1 MVRVYWD
8 TIKQI
13 QFTKTFQPQSWSK
26 VIHAIF
32 IIIIINEFSRCL
44 EEARG
49 LDSSL
54 GHLGSLLSLL
64 ELLLSL
70 AELGQVQGS
79 NLLGLLNLLLVGLDL
94 LLQLAGKLG
103 HLFLA
108 LPVLILGESQL
119 LTLALSTL
127 VGLHVLRSARLD
139 VAKLTLKLTDPHL
152 KLGHG
157 CLSSLH
163 GSSLGIRQAAFK
175 VSELSLKRLLCGGL
189 TSGMILLG
197 TELIGKAS
205 SVDHS
210 LLGLLFGILGSSKH
224 SINLGLNSVDVA
236 LKSTLSSH
244 FSAID
249 SLHFIASISGISNF
263 HVQLALG
270 SLSRV
275 KKGLALLNL
284 SREGSSLAVSNSNS
298 LNNLSTLASLI
309 LIGLDGFPQLAL
321 VTLDGLQ
328 TFSISLVG
336 MVKSNLKLIDVTL
349 KLLLDAKSFSLLS
362 LLSFQ
367 GSSQRFHGALVV
379 LTGIVELLLLLS
391 NSSVNLL
398 ADLAELKL
406 RSQDLILLL
415 LKSTFS
421 FLKSSL
427 EFFLLLL
434 KTSALLV
441 QVMDRAAS
449 TSKLVKKILD
459 FISKVLV
466 LTPANGKLSTSLILS
481 RLQAEEL

>member
-44 EEARG
+44 EEARS

-54 GHLGSLLSLL
+54 GHLGPLFSLLK
-64 ELLLSL
+64 LLLSL

-103 HLFLA
+103 LS
-108 LPVLILGESQL
+108 VLSLGEGQL
-119 LTLALSTL
+119 LGLALSTL
-127 VGLHVLRSARLD
+127 VGLHALRGARLD

-175 VSELSLKRLLCGGL
+175 ISKLRLKRLLCGGL
-189 TSGMILLG
+189 TSGMILLS
-197 TELIGKAS
+197 TELISKAS
-205 SVDHS
+205 SINHS
-210 LLGLLFGILGSSKH
+210 LLGLLFSILGSSKH
-224 SINLGLNSVDVA
+224 SINFGLNSVDVA
-236 LKSTLSSH
+236 LKSTLGRH

-349 KLLLDAKSFSLLS
+349 KLLLDAKSFSL
-362 LLSFQ
+362 
-367 GSSQRFHGALVV
+367 
-379 LTGIVELLLLLS
+379 
-391 NSSVNLL
+391 
-398 ADLAELKL
+398 
-406 RSQDLILLL
+406 
-415 LKSTFS
+415 
-421 FLKSSL
+421 
-427 EFFLLLL
+427 
-434 KTSALLV
+434 
-441 QVMDRAAS
+441 
-449 TSKLVKKILD
+449 
-459 FISKVLV
+459 
-466 LTPANGKLSTSLILS
+466 
-481 RLQAEEL
+481 